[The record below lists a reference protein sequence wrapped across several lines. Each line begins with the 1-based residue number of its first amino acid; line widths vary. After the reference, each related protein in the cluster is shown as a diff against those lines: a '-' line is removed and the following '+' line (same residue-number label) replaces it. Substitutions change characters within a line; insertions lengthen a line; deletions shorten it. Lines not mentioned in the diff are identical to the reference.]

1 MTAEPSA
8 GGAGGAVVGFSTAT
22 IGRSGAHLIKTAHA
36 AGMTFGGSAVL
47 LPGVRDSLSVRR
59 GTKQAASNPQTGHE
73 MAILGIDIGGSGI
86 KGAPVD
92 TVRGELLEERH
103 RVPTPQPSDV
113 TGVIEA
119 AAEVAGKF
127 TGYDRVGV
135 TFPGVVVDGVT
146 RTAANVDKS
155 WLDAPA
161 ADLFSERLGKPVTVL
176 NDADAAGVAEVA
188 FGAGKGQPG
197 LIMMLTFGTGIG
209 SALFVDGTL
218 IPNTEFGHLELD
230 GKDAELRASDR
241 IREQED
247 MSWEKWAGRVREY
260 LRHVE
265 MLLSPRLFIIGG
277 GVSRKSERFL
287 PLIDIRTPMV
297 PATLLNNA
305 GIIGAAVTAERG
317 IAPKS

>member
-1 MTAEPSA
+1 
-8 GGAGGAVVGFSTAT
+8 
-22 IGRSGAHLIKTAHA
+22 
-36 AGMTFGGSAVL
+36 
-47 LPGVRDSLSVRR
+47 
-59 GTKQAASNPQTGHE
+59 
-73 MAILGIDIGGSGI
+73 MAILGIDIGGSGV

-92 TVRGELLEERH
+92 TACGELLAERY

-113 TGVIEA
+113 TSVVEA
-119 AAEVAGKF
+119 VAEVAAQFGDV
-127 TGYDRVGV
+127 DRIGL

-161 ADLFSERLGKPVTVL
+161 AQLFRERLGKPVTVL

-188 FGAGKGQPG
+188 FGAGRDQRG

-209 SALFVDGTL
+209 SALFLDGVL
-218 IPNTEFGHLELD
+218 IPNTELGHLELD
-230 GKDAELRASDR
+230 GKDAEVRASDR
-241 IREQED
+241 AREVDE
-247 MSWEKWAGRVREY
+247 MSWEKWAGRVQDY

-265 MLLSPRLFIIGG
+265 MLFSPRLFIIGG
-277 GVSRKSERFL
+277 GVSKKSDRFL

-305 GIIGAAVTAERG
+305 GIIGAARIAEIDGQRPAPGGVTPHEAG
-317 IAPKS
+317 ATVAS

>member
-1 MTAEPSA
+1 M
-8 GGAGGAVVGFSTAT
+8 AT
-22 IGRSGAHLIKTAHA
+22 
-36 AGMTFGGSAVL
+36 
-47 LPGVRDSLSVRR
+47 
-59 GTKQAASNPQTGHE
+59 
-73 MAILGIDIGGSGI
+73 LGIDIGGSGV

-92 TVRGELLEERH
+92 TIGGDLLTERF

-113 TGVIEA
+113 TSVVEA
-119 AAEVAGKF
+119 VAEVAAQF
-127 TGYDRVGV
+127 DDFDRVGI

-161 ADLFSERLGKPVTVL
+161 AELFSQRLGKPVTVL
-176 NDADAAGVAEVA
+176 NDADAAGAAEVA
-188 FGAGKGQPG
+188 FGAGHDQRG

-209 SALFVDGTL
+209 SALFLDGVL

-230 GKDAELRASDR
+230 GKDAEARASDR
-241 IREQED
+241 AREAED
-247 MSWEKWAGRVREY
+247 MSWEKWAGRVEDY
-260 LRHVE
+260 LKHVE

-277 GVSRKSERFL
+277 GVSKKSDKFF

-305 GIIGAAVTAERG
+305 GIIGAAVAAEQAETG
-317 IAPKS
+317 SPVQV

>member
-1 MTAEPSA
+1 
-8 GGAGGAVVGFSTAT
+8 
-22 IGRSGAHLIKTAHA
+22 
-36 AGMTFGGSAVL
+36 
-47 LPGVRDSLSVRR
+47 
-59 GTKQAASNPQTGHE
+59 
-73 MAILGIDIGGSGI
+73 MAILGIDIGGSGV

-92 TVRGELLEERH
+92 TARGELIAERF

-113 TGVIEA
+113 TSVVEA
-119 AAEVAGKF
+119 VAEVAAQF
-127 TGYDRVGV
+127 EGYDRVGV

-155 WLDAPA
+155 WIDAPA
-161 ADLFSERLGKPVTVL
+161 ARLFADRLGKPVSVL

-188 FGAGKGQPG
+188 FGAGRDQTG

-209 SALFVDGTL
+209 SALFLNGTL

-230 GKDAELRASDR
+230 GHDAELRASDR
-241 IREQED
+241 ARETED
-247 MSWEKWAGRVREY
+247 LSWEKWAHRVRDY

-277 GVSRKSERFL
+277 GVSKKADRWL

-305 GIIGAAVTAERG
+305 GIIGAAVTAETDAT
-317 IAPKS
+317 APSPEGVAPHEAGAKVTE

>member
-1 MTAEPSA
+1 M
-8 GGAGGAVVGFSTAT
+8 AT
-22 IGRSGAHLIKTAHA
+22 
-36 AGMTFGGSAVL
+36 
-47 LPGVRDSLSVRR
+47 
-59 GTKQAASNPQTGHE
+59 
-73 MAILGIDIGGSGI
+73 LGIDIGGSGV

-92 TVRGELLEERH
+92 TARGELLAERY

-113 TGVIEA
+113 TSVVEA
-119 AAEVAGKF
+119 VAEVAAQFDGI
-127 TGYDRVGV
+127 DRVGI

-161 ADLFSERLGKPVTVL
+161 ARLFSERLGRPVTVL

-188 FGAGKGQPG
+188 FGAGRDQRG

-209 SALFVDGTL
+209 SALFLDGVL
-218 IPNTEFGHLELD
+218 IPNTELGHLELD
-230 GKDAELRASDR
+230 GKDAEVRASDR
-241 IREQED
+241 AREVDE
-247 MSWEKWAGRVREY
+247 MSWEKWAGRVQDY

-265 MLLSPRLFIIGG
+265 MLLSPRLFVIGG
-277 GVSRKSERFL
+277 GVSKKSDKFF

-305 GIIGAAVTAERG
+305 GIIGAAVTAEQAAG
-317 IAPKS
+317 DPGAIQTDAAAASV